1 VLVVAAGFY
10 FVYGSLMHYLPQNR
24 KMREQ
29 LERDLDEAENELD
42 EIEGKMSPKRGSKP

>member
-1 VLVVAAGFY
+1 
-10 FVYGSLMHYLPQNR
+10 
-24 KMREQ
+24 MREQ